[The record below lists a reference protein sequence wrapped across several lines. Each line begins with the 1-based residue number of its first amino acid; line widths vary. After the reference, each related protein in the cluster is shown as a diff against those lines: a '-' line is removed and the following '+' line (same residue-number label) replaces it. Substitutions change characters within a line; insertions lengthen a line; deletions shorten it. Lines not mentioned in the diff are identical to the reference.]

1 MSEMRT
7 GVKAGVPVNATIR
20 KYNGDGTVSLSIDTI
35 SLGLPNYDIVAPLPT
50 AWLGNNAFLAGY
62 PDEGTTVKIIQGHG
76 GSWTIIQASGS
87 NQFINDSDFVKN
99 TLVGKVKDGSKF
111 VLSPKSGI
119 FLGKDKNNI
128 KLNPNQ
134 ELLTINVDSEYTF
147 TNSQRKISGN
157 IKRDLRDTS
166 NRNLLTI
173 DLDNHKYESNLFEIC
188 LDPSLTAS
196 HSTVFGNIRNL
207 PLTETREIVYEYSN
221 DYDFISFNDE
231 LNRYK
236 DTNFVNETENSRRK
250 SRTDVL
256 SLNLEYPNY
265 LIESIKGTVVDLFGN
280 ILDINKNI
288 LPIGKVPDLSLKDS
302 KNVEKNYINIQ
313 KEFRKSIAFHW
324 EMNARKE
331 LGEELLPP
339 NPDLNSDYS
348 RNRSKF
354 AFTIDKEGQ
363 IKWNIPASS
372 ETGNIGLLV
381 RDENYST
388 LLSKQN
394 SNFNPNDFVKPDDFV
409 DIYLDSFASK
419 SSILLKSNDNL
430 DGYQSPTDRIT
441 GNVIKLGTAFHDITK
456 VVSSFQKIAPYLQS
470 NMKLIDF
477 DQNNRLNKT
486 WVPLDK
492 IISDTIIVSGEGA
505 NGGGRSGTISAD
517 GHFSVSVGA
526 NTIDRQSLFID
537 CAGGVVA
544 SYGRDKQGISMAA
557 SYDGD
562 VYMEIGGTGIGNSY
576 DSRFANLNDAYRN
589 GSLDIRVHMNG
600 QLAILKIGP
609 NGIDIVSPGTMTFSS
624 QQDMIFRS
632 NSNLLFEGENIVMH
646 AETTKRIVNKYPN
659 NTI

>member
-1 MSEMRT
+1 MDYRT
-7 GVKAGVPVNATIR
+7 GIKPGVAINATIK
-20 KYNGDGTVSLSIDTI
+20 KYNGDGTVTLLIDTI
-35 SLGLPNYDIVAPLPT
+35 SLGLPNYEIIAPLPV
-50 AWLGNNAFLAGY
+50 AWIGTNGFLAGY
-62 PDEGTTVKIIQGHG
+62 PDEGTTVKVIQSHGGFWSIIQPFGN
-76 GSWTIIQASGS
+76 
-87 NQFINDSDFVKN
+87 NQFINDSDFTKN

-111 VLSPKSGI
+111 VLSPKTGV
-119 FLGKDKNNI
+119 FLGKDKNNL

-134 ELLTINVDSEYTF
+134 ELLTINVDSNYLF
-147 TNSQRKISGN
+147 TNSKREISGN
-157 IKRDLRDTS
+157 IKRDLKDTS
-166 NRNLLTI
+166 NRNLLTL
-173 DLDNHKYESNLFEIC
+173 DLDNHKYENNLFEIC
-188 LDPSLTAS
+188 LDPSLTSS
-196 HSTVFGNIRNL
+196 HSTVFGNIRNI
-207 PLTETREIVYEYSN
+207 PLTENREIIYEFSN
-221 DYDFISFNDE
+221 DYGFISFNDE
-231 LNRYK
+231 LNKYK
-236 DTNFVNETENSRRK
+236 DSNKNTDLSYSRRK
-250 SRTDVL
+250 SRTDTL

-288 LPIGKVPDLSLKDS
+288 LPIGKIPELSFKNSQDLG
-302 KNVEKNYINIQ
+302 KNYINIQ

-331 LGEELLPP
+331 LGDELLPP
-339 NPDLNSDYS
+339 NPDLIDDYS

-354 AFTIDKEGQ
+354 SFTLDKEGQ
-363 IKWNIPASS
+363 FKVNVPASS

-394 SNFNPNDFVKPDDFV
+394 SEFSPNDFVKPEDFI
-409 DIYLDSFASK
+409 DIYLDSFAGKSK
-419 SSILLKSNDNL
+419 ILLKSDSNL

-441 GNVIKLGTAFHDITK
+441 GEVIKLGTAFHDITK
-456 VVSSFQKIAPYLQS
+456 VIASFQKDAPYLQS

-492 IISDTIIVSGEGA
+492 IVSDTVIVSGNDA
-505 NGGGRSGTISAD
+505 NAGGRSGTISTD
-517 GHFSVSVGA
+517 GHISLSIGA
-526 NTIDRQSLFID
+526 NTIDRQSLFMD

-544 SYGRDKQGISMAA
+544 AYGRDKQGISMAA

-562 VYMEIGGTGIGNSY
+562 VYLEIGGVGIGNSY
-576 DSRFANLNDAYRN
+576 DSRFKDLNDAYRN

-609 NGIDIVSPGTMTFSS
+609 NGIDIVSPGLITFSS

-632 NSNLLFEGENIVMH
+632 NSNMLFEAENIVMH
-646 AETTKRIVNKYPN
+646 AETTKRIINKYPN
-659 NTI
+659 NSI